1 MSRQVNPN
9 HSAEEFESFNSNYSK
24 YDVSKKSK
32 IQNIYS
38 EEIAIESNTAN
49 ILQSINRINQLINHS
64 ESLSTEINEK
74 FTELQLV
81 NQDVE
86 ENLKNISIPKTIPTT
101 IHYDSKPKNQ
111 YLPTPTDDYDLGKPT
126 IKTTDPY
133 DIPSSPDLSF
143 NGGGSDIDEV
153 EIEINDKI
161 SRMVEKDYNSEN
173 ILKLKNIVNS
183 TFDVLTYGK
192 DDNER
197 LLMNTNDD
205 IKNKSELL
213 IDKLHGLVESFT

>member
-1 MSRQVNPN
+1 M
-9 HSAEEFESFNSNYSK
+9 
-24 YDVSKKSK
+24 
-32 IQNIYS
+32 
-38 EEIAIESNTAN
+38 
-49 ILQSINRINQLINHS
+49 
-64 ESLSTEINEK
+64 
-74 FTELQLV
+74 
-81 NQDVE
+81 
-86 ENLKNISIPKTIPTT
+86 
-101 IHYDSKPKNQ
+101 
-111 YLPTPTDDYDLGKPT
+111 
-126 IKTTDPY
+126 
-133 DIPSSPDLSF
+133 
-143 NGGGSDIDEV
+143 GGGSDIDEV